1 MDDISVIVMKVAK
14 NLTESSRPV
23 INKAISLAKNFT
35 IRGKPVSEIYAKAV
49 EQAMDILVKYY
60 KKALVELKEL
70 QNKGTDYVLNMKVP
84 GRKETVSK
92 MIKDLKSQVN
102 TYKINGKT
110 IVEHVQVLR
119 TEIKKL
125 PEQTRVALKKLV
137 ALIREYKKT
146 LDITIK
152 DLQKQVMTY
161 KKTADMV
168 VAEVQTFAK
177 PMTDHVRLVSRSVE
191 KHFGPLANKAMKG
204 IKKSIAAEI
213 GMIPKMPSMPELPEI
228 VPVVMKEL
236 DRAINISTPLVKPL
250 AGLIMNITE
259 QLSGLDIFGTPIVP
273 TLEVA
278 IEQIT
283 EKMGA
288 MIAVQTIKM
297 TEMIEEMTNY
307 VEKVVKMTPEEFIDM
322 VFDNAESVSLDA
334 VKNAKTMFAKYQLKM
349 KVQYQQAK
357 KLITKVQKHFET
369 LAAQPI
375 GELLETSFANSG
387 LVIISVSDSLANF
400 ARQLAALNIVEPTI
414 AAWKE
419 ADIMGQLR
427 AYGVNDKLETL
438 IKKAKAV
445 NVTESIMT
453 LVKDLETTASD
464 MYDVAFLRAIVLYN
478 KVDKAAESIT
488 DYIKSIPKKDYE
500 TC

>member
-191 KHFGPLANKAMKG
+191 K
-204 IKKSIAAEI
+204 
-213 GMIPKMPSMPELPEI
+213 
-228 VPVVMKEL
+228 
-236 DRAINISTPLVKPL
+236 
-250 AGLIMNITE
+250 
-259 QLSGLDIFGTPIVP
+259 
-273 TLEVA
+273 
-278 IEQIT
+278 
-283 EKMGA
+283 
-288 MIAVQTIKM
+288 
-297 TEMIEEMTNY
+297 
-307 VEKVVKMTPEEFIDM
+307 
-322 VFDNAESVSLDA
+322 
-334 VKNAKTMFAKYQLKM
+334 
-349 KVQYQQAK
+349 
-357 KLITKVQKHFET
+357 
-369 LAAQPI
+369 
-375 GELLETSFANSG
+375 
-387 LVIISVSDSLANF
+387 
-400 ARQLAALNIVEPTI
+400 
-414 AAWKE
+414 
-419 ADIMGQLR
+419 
-427 AYGVNDKLETL
+427 
-438 IKKAKAV
+438 
-445 NVTESIMT
+445 
-453 LVKDLETTASD
+453 
-464 MYDVAFLRAIVLYN
+464 
-478 KVDKAAESIT
+478 
-488 DYIKSIPKKDYE
+488 
-500 TC
+500 